1 MDCVI
6 PACQVALHKHQNLRS
21 APGFIIKVLSFGC
34 HGWLHNRIY
43 LCDQLPIKALDSE
56 TQTASMGKDISHV
69 FIVNSKRKSTPVW
82 PPRRKDMGSL
92 FWTSLDAI
100 NACLSPAAFTLYL
113 CYHKS
118 QWVYNLLLG
127 LVDPS
132 DESLEETQIYLCIYL
147 CICLKITVYIDI
159 FKTQIPPPRYNHLAN
174 FKNRFWLHEDGT

>member
-82 PPRRKDMGSL
+82 PPRRKVIGSL

-113 CYHKS
+113 YHKS

-132 DESLEETQIYLCIYL
+132 DESLEETQICLCIYL
-147 CICLKITVYIDI
+147 CIYLKITMYIDI
-159 FKTQIPPPRYNHLAN
+159 FKTQIPPPRYNHLGN
-174 FKNRFWLHEDGT
+174 FKNGFWLHKGGT